1 MSLLAEA
8 LRTSIHILF
17 PCLSG
22 IGSLYGIGVSIVKDP
37 LETVWNRALHFSTL
51 VTQSLNSILFLTFWF
66 FLELFVSTKYLILP
80 CQTEINCTTLADCKG
95 LSFFQSLGSCNV
107 NHGTCHLI
115 WNILTLQRKKLY
127 AFIYFMDN
135 TSFSLIVLR

>member
-95 LSFFQSLGSCNV
+95 LSLFPISRELQCQSWDMPS
-107 NHGTCHLI
+107 HLEHP
-115 WNILTLQRKKLY
+115 NITKKEALCFY
-127 AFIYFMDN
+127 LFYG
-135 TSFSLIVLR
+135 